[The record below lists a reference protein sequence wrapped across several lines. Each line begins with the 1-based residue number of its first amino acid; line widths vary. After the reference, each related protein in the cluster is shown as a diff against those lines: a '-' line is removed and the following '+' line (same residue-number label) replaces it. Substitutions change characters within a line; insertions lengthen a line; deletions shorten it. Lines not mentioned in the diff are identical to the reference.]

1 MHLYGHCSN
10 HIVGTAKLL
19 AQFYGKFC
27 GDGTIVMAILYGLHY
42 CLATEVRN
50 IFKVTPCVDQV
61 YKSECPD
68 LVTPMILLA
77 NDLYT

>member
-1 MHLYGHCSN
+1 M
-10 HIVGTAKLL
+10 GTAKLL

-50 IFKVTPCVDQV
+50 IFKVRPCVAQL
-61 YKSECPD
+61 YKSFSKSIIG
-68 LVTPMILLA
+68 VTRSGHS
-77 NDLYT
+77 